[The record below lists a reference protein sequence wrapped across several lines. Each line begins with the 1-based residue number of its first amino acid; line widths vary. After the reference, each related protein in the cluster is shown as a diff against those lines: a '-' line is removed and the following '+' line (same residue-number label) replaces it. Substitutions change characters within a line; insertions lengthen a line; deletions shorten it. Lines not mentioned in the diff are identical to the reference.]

1 MAGDGGAAEEAVRAF
16 AFAEP
21 EAGRWGA
28 GWLAPGAPAVG
39 VLALGDQAAAK
50 PLELQGM
57 GAEEPWR
64 LTDGD
69 TELAL
74 EGLGEPG
81 WSDPEAPQE
90 GFDQLC
96 RVTGTVASGQSR
108 QLDCLGWRGS
118 RRSAIDPAVNSF
130 RLVAGWLDEQDG
142 FVVLA
147 GRPRKSKGQE
157 EDLIA
162 GSLFDPAGTRP
173 VVEPRLST
181 TYTAS
186 GQPARAG
193 VELWIEADA
202 DPDHLYPRRA
212 VGQALATPVGWKVA
226 EMAVEA
232 QPFRWFTGGREG
244 PGVYLLGQW

>member
-1 MAGDGGAAEEAVRAF
+1 MAGVGGAAGEAVRAF

-28 GWLAPGAPAVG
+28 GWLAPGAPAMA
-39 VLALGDQAAAK
+39 VLALGEEAGAI
-50 PLELQGM
+50 PLELQGIDP
-57 GAEEPWR
+57 EEPWR
-64 LTDGD
+64 LRDGD
-69 TELAL
+69 TELLL
-74 EGLGEPG
+74 EGLGEPART
-81 WSDPEAPQE
+81 DAEAPHE

-96 RVTGTVASGQSR
+96 RVTTAAAGQSGQ
-108 QLDCLGWRGS
+108 LNCLGWRGS
-118 RRSAIDPAVNSF
+118 RRSAFDPAVNSF
-130 RLVAGWLDEQDG
+130 RLVAGWFDEQDG

-147 GRPRKSKGQE
+147 GRPRKAKGQE

-162 GSLFDPAGTRP
+162 ASLFDPAGTRP

-212 VGQALATPVGWKVA
+212 LGQALAAPVGWEVA
-226 EMAVEA
+226 GMAAQA

-244 PGVYLLGQW
+244 SGVYLLGQW